1 MLLPILLRYTHFT
14 RWRLLIV
21 LLLFVLLPPVYLVF
35 RPYIGPRA
43 GIFIVVPVLAAA
55 WLLGLR
61 MGLIAWLIGL
71 PVMTVTL
78 NLAGIPGWDVLLRD
92 GRPIPSL
99 ALLFV
104 AYLVGRLREVSWKLE
119 EELQRR
125 AVTEQHLCQT
135 QKMMA
140 RITDTIPDMVYI
152 CDLHKQRLDYVNSRV
167 YALLGYTA
175 AEMQHSAGLTDIMVD
190 EPSRGTLWDNRI
202 RRFGEDKQPEAV
214 IEVEYR
220 ARHRSGEWRW
230 FRSRE
235 VPFSYYPDGRPEQ
248 IIGIAQDITE
258 LKQQDEQIKK
268 ECQQATEQREAE
280 LSRVKTLFMTTVS
293 HEFRTPLATI
303 MSSSELLERY
313 LERLTP
319 ARRDECLAVVRI
331 QVHHMKQILD
341 DLSLLIAIE
350 TKLVT
355 FAPVT
360 LDLIAFIRQTAD
372 RLNLNTFDLRF
383 TFEGDLSAVQ
393 VDENLLRPTLN
404 HVLTNAAQYSPPGST
419 IRCHAQHE
427 ANNIVITVTDQGIG
441 IPEED
446 QSYIFDTFYRGRN
459 VSHIGGTGLG
469 LAIARRCLDLHG
481 GTIHCESRSGE
492 GTTFTIHLPAV

>member
-1 MLLPILLRYTHFT
+1 MILPMLFQYMRVM
-14 RWRLLIV
+14 RWRLITI
-21 LLLFVLLPPVYLVF
+21 LLFFVLLPPAYVVF
-35 RPYIGPRA
+35 RPYIGSRA
-43 GIFIVVPVLAAA
+43 GVFIVVPVLTAA

-61 MGLIAWLIGL
+61 MGLIAWIIGL

-78 NLAGIPGWDVLLRD
+78 NLVGTSGWDVLLRD
-92 GRPIPSL
+92 ERPISFT

-104 AYLVGRLREVSWKLE
+104 TYLVGRLREVSWKLE
-119 EELQRR
+119 EELRR
-125 AVTEQHLCQT
+125 RSVVEQHLCQT
-135 QKMMA
+135 QKMLA

-152 CDLHKQRLDYVNSRV
+152 CDLHKQRLNYINSRV

-175 AEMQHSAGLTDIMVD
+175 AEIQHRVGLVDIFAT
-190 EPSRGTLWDNRI
+190 ESSHGALWDNLI
-202 RRFGEDKQPEAV
+202 QRFGEEKQPEMV
-214 IEVEYR
+214 MEIEYR

-248 IIGIAQDITE
+248 VIGIAQDITA
-258 LKQQDEQIKK
+258 LKQQDEQIKR
-268 ECQQATEQREAE
+268 ERQQATEQREAE

-313 LERLTP
+313 LERLSP
-319 ARRDECLAVVRI
+319 ARRDECLAVVRG

-350 TKLVT
+350 TKLIT

-360 LDLIAFIRQTAD
+360 LDLTAFIRQTAN
-372 RLNLNTFDLRF
+372 RLNLNTFDLRL

-404 HVLTNAAQYSPPGST
+404 HVLTNAAQYSPAGST
-419 IRCHAQHE
+419 IRCHIRRE
-427 ANNIVITVTDQGIG
+427 ANNVVMTITDQGIG

-469 LAIARRCLDLHG
+469 LAIARRCLDLQG
-481 GTIHCESRSGE
+481 GTISCESHSGQ
-492 GTTFTIHLPAV
+492 GTTFTIHLPVN